1 MNRRFTRAAAWLAGI
16 ICAALTA
23 TACSGTTEA
32 PKGKS
37 GGTLNVVSLT
47 APSTLNP
54 ARASINV
61 GDNYYVPLA
70 YDSLIRLG
78 PKGKFVPGLA
88 TSWKYVGEGNRE
100 FQLTIRKGVKF
111 ADGTPVTVDAVVKS
125 LKFTFADPASPV
137 APTVGKVNSVEASG
151 ADTVTIKLAESN
163 PSLEWILSST
173 AHTSSVI
180 SAKGL
185 ANSKALGHRT
195 FGAGPYVLDEKATVS
210 NDHYTYTPNPH
221 YYNKSA
227 IRYAKIVIKVVS
239 SPNAALSLL
248 KTGAADVAQGDVNTV
263 QSAKSANLKTYSTLV
278 AQTGIMLTDKAATGA
293 KPLSNKLVRQALNHA
308 IDRKTIVEGLL
319 HGTGKPVNQVGTPG
333 TPDYLDSEADRY
345 AYDPEKAKSLLAQA
359 GYPNGFRASM
369 VVFNANPPTG
379 DVAQAVVSDWAKIGV
394 KVDVV
399 NAADGAK
406 YQAEYLSKKHAFVS
420 YGYGYQPFFLYAKSF
435 YLPAPGVIYSVDDP
449 ELKSLVKRSDAAAP
463 AEQQSLRDQA
473 TRRAVDLSW
482 TVPVTSFSVFYYT
495 SPKVKGVDVD
505 LKRPLLDL
513 TELSP
518 A

>member
-1 MNRRFTRAAAWLAGI
+1 MNRRFSRAATWLAGLL
-16 ICAALTA
+16 CAALTA

-47 APSTLNP
+47 PPASLNP
-54 ARASINV
+54 MRSGISV
-61 GDNYYVPLA
+61 GENWYVPLA

-78 PKGKFVPGLA
+78 PKGKFEPGLA

-100 FQLTIRKGVKF
+100 FQLTIRSGVKF

-125 LKFTFADPASPV
+125 LKFAFADPVNPIAQ
-137 APTVGKVNSVEASG
+137 TIGKATVEASG
-151 ADTVTIKLAESN
+151 DDTVTIKVPQSN
-163 PSLEWILSST
+163 PELEWLLSST
-173 AHTSSVI
+173 THFSSII

-185 ANSKALGHRT
+185 AGPKALGHRT

-210 NDHYTYTPNPH
+210 GDHYTFTPNRN

-227 IRYAKIVIKVVS
+227 IRYDKIVVKVVS
-239 SPNAALSLL
+239 STNSALSLL
-248 KTGAADVAQGDVNTV
+248 RTGAADVVQGDVNTV
-263 QSAKSANLKTYSTLV
+263 QSAESAKLKVYSTLV

-308 IDRKTIVEGLL
+308 VDRKTIAEGLL

-333 TPDYLDSEADRY
+333 TPDYLDSEANRY
-345 AYDPEKAKSLLAQA
+345 AYDPEKAKSLLAEA
-359 GYPNGFRASM
+359 GYPNGFSASM
-369 VVFNANPPTG
+369 VIFTANPPAG
-379 DVAQAVVSDWAKIGV
+379 DVAQAVISDWEKVGV
-394 KVDVV
+394 KVNVV
-399 NAADGAK
+399 NVADGAK
-406 YQAEYLSKKHAFVS
+406 YQAEYMSKKHAMVS

-435 YLPAPGVIYSVDDP
+435 YLPAPGTIYNPDDSK
-449 ELKSLVKRSDAAAP
+449 LSSLVNQSNAATGT
-463 AEQQSLRDQA
+463 EQQSLRDQA
-473 TRRAVDLSW
+473 TRRALDLSW
-482 TVPVTSFSVFYYT
+482 TVPVASFSVFYYT

-505 LKRPLLDL
+505 MKRPLLDL